1 MANQGSTRM
10 TTTQLRAM
18 IAGGATRSQL
28 PTKASGQSVSS
39 TPDSAQRAYL
49 AQLQKIARTEQFK
62 AEQQQTARQ
71 ASQARTA
78 QMIAVSENT
87 TVMPSYDSQSQKVQ
101 ADYSDTSRYV
111 VHGQNPVT
119 NNNVNPSS
127 LFPNQPVNV
136 TGQSQNSSVNGGINV
151 NANFNTAAALNDYQ
165 NAHPN
170 SSVNHGQTVNSPY
183 YTAGKSSIPYD
194 NDTRTS
200 LLGGDIQHQESDV
213 NTNLEYEL
221 PLSQQS
227 QFNVNWAQSMP
238 SLGIATLAVGG
249 LAAYMLLRKKK

>member
-78 QMIAVSENT
+78 QMISVSENT

-127 LFPNQPVNV
+127 LFSNQPVNV

-151 NANFNTAAALNDYQ
+151 NANFNTAAELNNYQ
-165 NAHPN
+165 SANP
-170 SSVNHGQTVNSPY
+170 SSSINHGQTVNPPY
-183 YTAGKSSIPYD
+183 YTAGQSSVPYD
-194 NDTRTS
+194 NDTNTD
-200 LLGGDIQHQESDV
+200 LLGGDIQHQESES
-213 NTNLEYEL
+213 NTNLEYEKS
-221 PLSQQS
+221 LSQQS
-227 QFNVNWAQSMP
+227 QSNVNWAMP
-238 SLGIATLAVGG
+238 SLGITTLAVGG
-249 LAAYMLLRKKK
+249 LAAYMILRNKR

>member
-78 QMIAVSENT
+78 QMISVSENT
-87 TVMPSYDSQSQKVQ
+87 TVLPSYDSQSQKVQ

-127 LFPNQPVNV
+127 LYTTKCHTAYGKYTVFDYHKGKIVDIWTNPCGEAIDLIEHGNSPHGKFIRKFQSGDMINV
-136 TGQSQNSSVNGGINV
+136 TGQSQNSTMNYGINT
-151 NANFNTAAALNDYQ
+151 NANFNTAVELNNYQ
-165 NAHPN
+165 SANPSSSIFTIN
-170 SSVNHGQTVNSPY
+170 SSIASL
-183 YTAGKSSIPYD
+183 SSS
-194 NDTRTS
+194 N
-200 LLGGDIQHQESDV
+200 
-213 NTNLEYEL
+213 
-221 PLSQQS
+221 
-227 QFNVNWAQSMP
+227 
-238 SLGIATLAVGG
+238 
-249 LAAYMLLRKKK
+249 